1 MSKAKGSI
9 FNPLLKASITMKFAI
24 MMGGFMLILLSTI
37 GATFWTSTLQE
48 GDTRVINVAGR
59 QRMLSQKM
67 TKEAMAL
74 LRGNAKKSDILSTAK
89 QFDNS
94 LNDLISGNPEENIP
108 PTKEADIKAQLN
120 TVKTMWVKFY
130 KNLTQLLDI
139 ADKRAAAY
147 SAISETNLTLL
158 KDMNDAVFM
167 MEQEALDA
175 RTINLAGR
183 QRMLSQKMAKEALL
197 LESGEAEAT
206 DFQATVSLF
215 DETLNGLIGGSKAL
229 GLRSMKSS
237 AVLAQLRK
245 VEERWNIFRGNA
257 ENLIALAEPSAK
269 YVNYIL
275 NNNVPLLKE
284 MNKAVLQ
291 YEKSATAKV
300 TYLKVIQLILLAITM
315 LFFGIGWFFVT
326 NPIVRSFNSITEDLS
341 HKSEDIEGV
350 TREIHDGVETQTS
363 IVQTA
368 TKDLEYMIL
377 NIIQGSITMS
387 VEKQTEIARAFGEF
401 LKHFVERTSA
411 EIAMGMMSVSQQSS
425 EARQGVEKF
434 VSELTSVE
442 GNIKSQEAAIEEMV
456 EALKSIVSANEEIKI
471 KAHSSTA
478 AADKATSRAF
488 AGQEKIGLISE
499 QLQEIG
505 KASEGIR
512 DVTNSLAT
520 ITESI
525 KILALNMSLKV
536 EDIKDDTGKSYGF
549 EAMSAKVQQLAEEVE
564 GLLARSREMII
575 PTIEGIAKVSGDA
588 NQANEMIAEVT
599 SAIKAADDE
608 SRAITEKI
616 EKQASGI
623 DRVELEAENL
633 RILAHKTTETVE
645 AQASLAKDVDIMLK
659 DASELID
666 SVNKQTSDSVE
677 GARKVNDMM
686 DQLSETVI
694 SIEGGTGDLTEKST
708 EISDMFNSIMDLAN
722 KNKGGAERLGIVN
735 SSVRDVSRRLSD
747 IVKGA

>member
-9 FNPLLKASITMKFAI
+9 FDPLLKTSINTKFAV
-24 MMGGFMLILLSTI
+24 MMGGFMLILITTI

-74 LRGNAKKSDILSTAK
+74 LRGNAKKADILSTAK
-89 QFDNS
+89 QFDSS
-94 LNDLISGNPEENIP
+94 LNDLISGNPKENIP
-108 PTKEADIKAQLN
+108 PTKEADIKAQLGK
-120 TVKTMWVKFY
+120 VKTMWAKFY
-130 KNLTQLLDI
+130 KNLTQLLDL
-139 ADKRAAAY
+139 ADERAAAY

-167 MEQEALDA
+167 MEQERLNA

-197 LESGEAEAT
+197 LESGETKAE
-206 DFQATVSLF
+206 DFQATVNLF
-215 DETLNGLIGGSKAL
+215 DQTLKGLIDGSKEL
-229 GLRSMKSS
+229 GLGSMKSA
-237 AVLAQLRK
+237 AVLSQLRK
-245 VEERWNIFRGNA
+245 VEERWTLFRGNA
-257 ENLIALAEPSAK
+257 ENLIALVEPSAK

-284 MNKAVLQ
+284 MNAAVLQ
-291 YEKSATAKV
+291 YEKAATAKV
-300 TYLKVIQLILLAITM
+300 TYLKIIQLILLAITI

-326 NPIVRSFNSITEDLS
+326 NPIVRSFTTIAEDLS

-350 TREIHDGVETQTS
+350 TKEIHDGVETQTG

-411 EIAMGMMSVSQQSS
+411 EIAMGMMSVSQQSL

-434 VSELTSVE
+434 VSELASVE
-442 GNIKSQEAAIEEMV
+442 GNIKNQEAAIEEMV
-456 EALKSIVSANEEIKI
+456 EALKSIVSANEEIKL

-488 AGQEKIGLISE
+488 SGQERIGLISE
-499 QLQEIG
+499 QLHEIG

-564 GLLARSREMII
+564 GLLTRSKEMII

-616 EKQASGI
+616 EKQAAGI

-633 RILAHKTTETVE
+633 KILARKTTETVE
-645 AQASLAKDVDIMLK
+645 AQTLLAKDVDIMLK

-686 DQLSETVI
+686 DQLGETVI

-722 KNKGGAERLGIVN
+722 KNKGGAEKLGVVN

-747 IVKGA
+747 IVNGA